1 MIVAVL
7 WTVGVAAVCFVTA
20 VAIGRG
26 LRLLDR
32 AAFGVF
38 GAVLGAG
45 VTFAL
50 LPSGADA
57 ELTSPLPAIGPREG
71 YLSSNACGACHPG
84 QHASWH
90 DSFHRTMTQVATA
103 DAVRAPFDGRVLHE
117 RGRYF
122 TVLRDADRFY
132 ALELDAEDPRPP
144 EGEAWREHPAARR
157 VIMTTG
163 SHHLQA
169 YWVQSA
175 DGKLE
180 QFPFVYVIREG
191 RWIANADSFLGP
203 PPDPEDDLRRYVW
216 AEGCVA
222 CHTTG
227 GPWDPTSQGMGE
239 DVDTSVVELGIS
251 CEQCHGPGDEHARL
265 NRSPARRYQLHLRG
279 AGDDSIVNPRRL
291 PHEASASVCG
301 YCHAIYPDDESPD
314 DHTDFR
320 PGQRLSDHYDIT
332 AVHLTADRHAG
343 EADLDHLDSDTLDTV
358 EAFWRDGS
366 VRVAGRE
373 YTSMIRSGCYLEGEM
388 ACTSCH
394 SMHDGEPDKQV
405 DPARASDA
413 MCTQCHAEE
422 RDDLEA
428 HTHHAPESEGS
439 RCVQCHMPHT
449 SYGLLMATRNHRMD
463 GPTASGAAGRQR
475 PNACNLCHLDRSLG
489 WTADHLAEWY
499 GQPRPT
505 FGDAHESLP
514 AGAVWMLRG
523 DGVQRA
529 LAAWHVRWEPAR
541 EASDTDGLRPAL
553 ARLLRD
559 PYSAVRQVASD
570 ALRARG
576 DAFEGG
582 ARSEEVAADAQPALE
597 RTLAFESDLLPPAT
611 VDALWAD
618 RDDTATSIPE

>member
-1 MIVAVL
+1 MILAVA
-7 WTVGVAAVCFVTA
+7 WTVGVAAVCFVIA
-20 VAIGRG
+20 VAIARG
-26 LRLLDR
+26 LRVLER
-32 AAFGVF
+32 AVFGVF
-38 GAVLGAG
+38 GAVLGAAI
-45 VTFAL
+45 TFAL

-57 ELTSPLPAIGPREG
+57 ELSAPLPAIGPQED

-84 QHASWH
+84 QHDSWH
-90 DSFHRTMTQVATA
+90 GSFHRTMTQVATA
-103 DAVRAPFDGRVLHE
+103 DAVVAPFDRRVLRE
-117 RGRYF
+117 RGRVF
-122 TVLRDADRFY
+122 TVLEDEGRFY
-132 ALELDAEDPRPP
+132 AIELDPEDPSPP
-144 EGEAWREHPAARR
+144 EGDEWRDHPAARR

-169 YWVQSA
+169 YWVQSN

-203 PPDPEDDLRRYVW
+203 PPHDDDPLRRYVW

-227 GPWDPTSQGMGE
+227 GPWDPTTQGFGE

-251 CEQCHGPGDEHARL
+251 CEQCHGPGERHVAL
-265 NRSPARRYQLHLRG
+265 NRSPARRYALHLRG

-314 DHTDFR
+314 DHVDFR
-320 PGQRLSDHYDIT
+320 PGTRLADVYDVT
-332 AVHLTADRHAG
+332 AVHRTADRHAH
-343 EADLDHLDSDTLDTV
+343 EASLEHLDVDTLDTV

-373 YTSMIRSGCYLEGEM
+373 YTSMIRSGCYLEGQM

-394 SMHDGEPDKQV
+394 SMHDGDPNKQV

-413 MCTQCHAEE
+413 MCTGCHAEE
-422 RDDLEA
+422 GENLEA

-439 RCVQCHMPHT
+439 RCVQCHMPQT
-449 SYGLLMATRNHRMD
+449 SYGLLMATRSHRMD

-499 GQPRPT
+499 GQERPALV
-505 FGDAHESLP
+505 DSHESLP
-514 AGAVWMLRG
+514 AGAVWMLTG

-529 LAAWHVRWEPAR
+529 LAAWHTRWAPAR
-541 EASDTDGLRPAL
+541 EASEVETLLPAL
-553 ARLLRD
+553 ARLTQD
-559 PYSAVRQVASD
+559 PYSAVRQVAGDSLV
-570 ALRARG
+570 ALGHDVDVEALAYDPAPG
-576 DAFEGG
+576 
-582 ARSEEVAADAQPALE
+582 PALE
-597 RTLAFESDLLPPAT
+597 SEPLPPAT
-611 VDALWAD
+611 VDALWAQ
-618 RDDTATSIPE
+618 RDDTPASIPE